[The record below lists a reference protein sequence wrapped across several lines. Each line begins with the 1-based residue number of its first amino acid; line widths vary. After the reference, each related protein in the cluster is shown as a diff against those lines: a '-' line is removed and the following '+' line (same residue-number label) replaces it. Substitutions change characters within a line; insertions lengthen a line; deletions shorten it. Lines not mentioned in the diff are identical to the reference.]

1 MTAWGYNGGG
11 QTTVPAS
18 LEAQRV
24 TAIAAG
30 GNHSLALTE
39 DGTVTGWGANAYGQT
54 TVPASLEAKRVTA
67 IAAGGSHSLAIVA
80 PASPTVTAI
89 SPAAGRTAGG
99 QNVTITGTGLTGT
112 TSVDFGSAPA
122 AAYTV
127 VSDTEI
133 TATTPAHDVGDVD
146 VTATTPAGTST
157 TTPGS
162 QFSYR
167 PVPTLTG
174 LSPNEGPTTGGTS
187 VSITGTGFT
196 DASRVSFSGIDATS
210 YTIDSD
216 TQVTAVAPAHAPGAT
231 HVRVRTPGGTTN
243 STADIYRYRAEPTIT
258 ALSRQAGPLAGGG
271 RVVITG
277 TGLGDTTAVDFFGAT
292 PTTTYTVIS
301 PRKVAATIPPSPTG
315 AETTRHVTITTPRGA
330 TPTTPAD
337 TYTWRAAPT
346 VTNVAPNT
354 GPTTGGRP
362 ITITGTGFSGATH
375 VSFSGTPA
383 TAYTINSPTQITAT
397 TPTRPAGSTHVYI
410 RNPGGQNPATTTDR
424 YRYLNP

>member
-1 MTAWGYNGGG
+1 MPMA
-11 QTTVPAS
+11 
-18 LEAQRV
+18 
-24 TAIAAG
+24 
-30 GNHSLALTE
+30 H
-39 DGTVTGWGANAYGQT
+39 
-54 TVPASLEAKRVTA
+54 
-67 IAAGGSHSLAIVA
+67 HSLAIVA
-80 PASPTVTAI
+80 PVPTVTAVT
-89 SPAAGRTAGG
+89 PAAGRTTGG
-99 QNVTITGTGLTGT
+99 KTVTITGTGLTGT
-112 TSVDFGSAPA
+112 TSLNFGATPA
-122 AAYTV
+122 TAYTID
-127 VSDTEI
+127 SDIQI
-133 TATTPAHDVGDVD
+133 TATTPAHDVGDVK
-146 VTATTPAGTST
+146 VTLTTPGGTST

-162 QFSYR
+162 RYSYR
-167 PVPTLTG
+167 PAPTLTG
-174 LSPNEGPTTGGTS
+174 LSPDEGPTTGGTQ
-187 VSITGTGFT
+187 VTITGTGFT
-196 DASRVSFSGIDATS
+196 DATRVSFSGIDATS

-231 HVRVRTPGGTTN
+231 HVRVRTPGGN
-243 STADIYRYRAEPTIT
+243 HRHRTADIYTYRAEPTIT

-271 RVVITG
+271 RVIITG

-301 PRKVAATIPPSPTG
+301 PRRVTATIPPSPTG

-330 TPTTPAD
+330 TPNTIAD

-362 ITITGTGFSGATH
+362 ITITGTGFTGATR

-397 TPTRPAGSTHVYI
+397 TPARPAGTTHVYV

-424 YRYLNP
+424 YRYRNP